1 MILSFT
7 LIIMKIGLV
16 LDDSLD
22 KPDGVQQYVMTIGSW
37 MISQGHE
44 VRYLA
49 GFTKRTDIVGVYS
62 LSNNLKVQFNHNK
75 LSVPVWA
82 PAGRIKQVLK
92 DEKFDVLHVQ
102 LPHNPLMAGKV
113 VRCASPNTA
122 VVGTFHIL
130 PYSPMVDYATR
141 LLGKINSKNLQRFDG
156 FCSVSPPA
164 QDFAR
169 SSMGIES
176 ECIPNA
182 INVSAFMNTK
192 ALSEFSSS
200 FNIVFL
206 GRLVHRKG
214 AMQLLKAVSLLTKNI
229 DTKNLRVLICGNGP
243 ELPKLRQYV
252 RNNNLDTIVSFEG
265 FIPEDKKASYLASA
279 DVAVFPSL
287 GGESFG
293 IVLVEAV
300 ASGAG
305 VVLGGDNP
313 GYRSVLET
321 KKVLFRADDPRGL
334 TVLLHDVINDKEL
347 FSKINKTQKKL
358 VKKYNVQTVGPQI
371 LNMYQ
376 TAIEKRMQKIDNK
389 EQ

>member
-1 MILSFT
+1 
-7 LIIMKIGLV
+7 MKIGLV

-37 MISQGHE
+37 MISKGHE

-49 GFTKRTDIVGVYS
+49 GFTKRNDIVGLHS
-62 LSNNLKVQFNHNK
+62 LSKNLKVQFNHNK

-82 PAGRIKQVLK
+82 SAGRIEQVLR

-102 LPHNPLMAGKV
+102 LPHSPLMAGKV
-113 VRCASPNTA
+113 VRYAPA
-122 VVGTFHIL
+122 KAAIVGTFHIL
-130 PYSPMVDYATR
+130 PYSRMVEYATR
-141 LLGKINSKNLQRFDG
+141 LLGKINRKNLQRFDG

-169 SSMGIES
+169 RSMGIES

-182 INVSAFMNTK
+182 VNVNAFMHAK
-192 ALSEFSSS
+192 ALSEFRGS

-214 AMQLLKAVSLLTKNI
+214 AMQLLKAVSQLSKNI
-229 DTKNLRVLICGNGP
+229 DTKKLRVLICGSGP
-243 ELPKLRQYV
+243 ELPKLREYA
-252 RNNNLDTIVSFEG
+252 RNNNLGAIVSFEG

-293 IVLVEAV
+293 IVLVEAA
-300 ASGAG
+300 ASGVG

-321 KKVLFRADDPRGL
+321 EESLFKADNPNEL
-334 TVLLHDVINDKEL
+334 SALLCYIISNEEL
-347 FSKINKTQKKL
+347 FSQINKAQKKM
-358 VKKYNVQTVGPQI
+358 VKKYDVQTVGPQI
-371 LNMYQ
+371 LDMYQ
-376 TAIEKRMQKIDNK
+376 RAIEKRKQKIDNK